1 MPLIMGHLLRDT
13 VLTMYGKTVVYILTP
28 GMYAPAHFSAV
39 KAKVFLYAQPGK
51 SGLSSCA
58 FRIRQKDQLH
68 DRANIRF
75 KNSELSTFSP
85 ITTTYS
91 CLKSS
96 TFC

>member
-51 SGLSSCA
+51 S
-58 FRIRQKDQLH
+58 
-68 DRANIRF
+68 
-75 KNSELSTFSP
+75 
-85 ITTTYS
+85 
-91 CLKSS
+91 
-96 TFC
+96 